1 MIELEEVKVEHNN
14 EDYNNGDLIQNNGE
28 TIVDYFLF
36 FKFFFLKIFKSFFIF
51 LIFQTKKHLFN
62 VLV

>member
-36 FKFFFLKIFKSFFIF
+36 FKFFFLKIFKSF
-51 LIFQTKKHLFN
+51 LFSLYFKLKN
-62 VLV
+62 IYSMF